1 MCLFLVTR
9 LQWTLKYFWDISAP
23 DKLCKVRRPL
33 FKSCHLPSYCV
44 TTNTRKARGRLS
56 LHLRDPQQMQ
66 IMAHSGN
73 WDSEINI
80 EDIMTDWPILKA
92 RGLFVRCITFKQRH
106 SFVFIT
112 SRALYVKILLL
123 LNHLELYGSLK
134 SSHYMLEGCLVVLGW
149 SPTSPNPV
157 LWDSASAQYSVK

>member
-1 MCLFLVTR
+1 MRKPVFHSSEWALSKLDDSKWCVCSWWQDCNELWNTFETFLHLTNYA
-9 LQWTLKYFWDISAP
+9 KYAD
-23 DKLCKVRRPL
+23 PL

-80 EDIMTDWPILKA
+80 EDSMTDWPILKA

-112 SRALYVKILLL
+112 SCALYVMILLL
-123 LNHLELYGSLK
+123 LNHLELYGSTK
-134 SSHYMLEGCLVVLGW
+134 SSLEGCLVVLG
-149 SPTSPNPV
+149 
-157 LWDSASAQYSVK
+157 